1 MWTNREREKNAIY
14 SSAAILLLIGQLGA
28 AGCAVDDSQA
38 KLQSCAAEKEN
49 LQQQISALQGELET
63 LRQRKDVIYTM
74 RMVVDFSGVQG
85 PAVQA
90 GAPATTFLTEGRLIS
105 RDGTVFRFL
114 GRSSPASSTQ
124 DVPELIFQ
132 PIDPSQW
139 TARRIG
145 TLNQLETLTLD
156 FPASFNAAGITW
168 GEAPRFRAQFEVN
181 GIPVA
186 NLADGIDPAAAK
198 AGQPLTWSVRQAFEK
213 VSEEYTRQ
221 LNRRAG

>member
-1 MWTNREREKNAIY
+1 M
-14 SSAAILLLIGQLGA
+14 LLIGQLAA
-28 AGCAVDDSQA
+28 AGCEVDDSRA
-38 KLQSCAAEKEN
+38 KLQSCAVEKEN
-49 LQQQISALQGELET
+49 LQQQIGALQSELET
-63 LRQRKDVIYTM
+63 LRQRKDVIYTV
-74 RMVVDFSGVQG
+74 RLIVSFSGVQG

-90 GAPATTFLTEGRLIS
+90 GSPAMSFLTEGRLTS
-105 RDGTVFRFL
+105 RDGTTYRFL
-114 GRSSPASSTQ
+114 GRSSPASSAQ
-124 DVPELIFQ
+124 AIPELIFQ

-145 TLNQLETLTLD
+145 TLSQLETLTLD
-156 FPASFNAAGITW
+156 FPASFNAAGIVW

-181 GIPVA
+181 GVEVA
-186 NLADGIDPAAAK
+186 SLAAGIDPMAAQ